1 MLTAKGQFN
10 ETRGQENNSITV
22 TVLVTKYET
31 EEVWGR
37 GAKWTLQYIVKGQ
50 SLRA

>member
-1 MLTAKGQFN
+1 MLTAKGQSN

-31 EEVWGR
+31 EEVCG
-37 GAKWTLQYIVKGQ
+37 GATWTFQYIVKGQ

>member
-1 MLTAKGQFN
+1 MLTAKGQSN

-31 EEVWGR
+31 EEVG
-37 GAKWTLQYIVKGQ
+37 GCQMGFSVH
-50 SLRA
+50 S